1 MPFLRV
7 ETNTEFSTEKAD
19 LFLKEATWVI
29 SDLVNKP
36 EKYIMCRFS
45 PAAPMAFGGKNIPV
59 VYMEMK
65 SVGMTSEQVKKL
77 SHGLT
82 DLVVKHL
89 NVTADNV
96 YIEFANASADFWG
109 CGGTVLG

>member
-7 ETNTEFSTEKAD
+7 ETNTVYYPEKTD
-19 LFLKEATWVI
+19 IFLKEATWVI

-45 PAAPMAFGGKNIPV
+45 PAAKMSFGGKDMPV

-65 SVGMTSEQVKKL
+65 SVGLTADQVKKL

-82 DLVVKHL
+82 DLVVKHFS
-89 NVTADNV
+89 VSADNV
-96 YIEFANASADFWG
+96 YIEFANARGDFWG
-109 CGGTVLG
+109 SGGTVLG